1 MGRQRGRPKKV
12 KRASFAW
19 TGQKKKLSSSIK
31 RKQSSRE
38 VEKLKSFYWEKKE
51 PTYEE
56 TRKQDAIE
64 QTDLSQINESMFNK
78 GYCPKNPIHAM
89 DQAECLQIKI
99 QEATFQSYLRN
110 RKIQQGN
117 LQLQSKMIEQSKR
130 TPDNLLSKVPTV
142 YHIPETKT
150 YYNNYIPATS
160 TKFGE
165 NKKQQ
170 TKYLAT
176 EPSNLELPE
185 LYPDWPLDLQV
196 AFMMSEPPNPLGHRP
211 EIKEQ
216 LLRSY
221 DLHVSAAMFE
231 DMLLEERLQKC
242 HIASES
248 VKKVIIGYRKEYKAI
263 IEFPD
268 NKLSSWEQGIRL
280 LVQYRIK
287 HGDCKV
293 TTVGKHSEMGSKS
306 RQLTIFV
313 RQQRMRYHKYLQRY
327 TEHQRE
333 KDNENYSLPMKQ
345 KAIMEQLEDDIGF
358 LNRVD
363 FIWCAAEPPR
373 SWDECFE
380 DLKLFEKEHGHTRVP
395 QLYPLNQR
403 MANWVNSQRKT
414 YELLKSGKMSPMT
427 AERIEKLEQIG
438 FVWKQRFG
446 RPKKGDECYR
456 NKKHGPLEKGEEL
469 EGAVFDVAD
478 SAPTEKEPKEVTIQE
493 TVNLV
498 TCVKKIDTAEKNVD
512 KADTKP
518 QPFENTAI
526 AKQNAFF
533 TSSSVHTRQA
543 HEQESTR
550 QTTSQGV
557 CQEVFITNP
566 TKEKIPQQESITS
579 SSLDLFLRATV

>member
-446 RPKKGDECYR
+446 RPKKGDEAYR
-456 NKKHGPLEKGEEL
+456 NKRYGPFKRVDEVEKTKVDFFDRSSTEMVVEE
-469 EGAVFDVAD
+469 AI
-478 SAPTEKEPKEVTIQE
+478 IQE
-493 TVNLV
+493 TAVLK
-498 TCVKKIDTAEKNVD
+498 TCFQKITFVEKNVKKIDNKAALFGNEERAEQD
-512 KADTKP
+512 ALS
-518 QPFENTAI
+518 
-526 AKQNAFF
+526 
-533 TSSSVHTRQA
+533 TSSSIHTP
-543 HEQESTR
+543 HVCQEKSIQR
-550 QTTSQGV
+550 NGQGA
-557 CQEVFITNP
+557 CQEVFITNS
-566 TKEKIPQQESITS
+566 TGKKLPQQGNITS
-579 SSLDLFLRATV
+579 SSPDLFLSANI